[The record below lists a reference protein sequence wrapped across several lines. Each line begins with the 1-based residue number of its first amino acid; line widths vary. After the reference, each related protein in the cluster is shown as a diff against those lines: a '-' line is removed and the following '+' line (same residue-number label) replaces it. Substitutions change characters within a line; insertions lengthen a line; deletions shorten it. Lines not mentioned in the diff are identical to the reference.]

1 MKLMGFNFSKIS
13 IEQTGKR
20 KPETKIKTN
29 LDVIEIIDA
38 KSDVLKSK
46 ETILVVK
53 FEYSINYTPDYA
65 KLEFEGNIIIS
76 LESKEAKIVL
86 KEWKKKKMSE
96 DFKMKLF
103 NIILMKS
110 NVKAL
115 QLEEEMNLPYHI
127 PLPSIKPK
135 KE

>member
-29 LDVIEIIDA
+29 LDVIEIVDA

-96 DFKMKLF
+96 EFKMKLF

-115 QLEEEMNLPYHI
+115 QLEEEMNIPYHI
-127 PLPSIKPK
+127 PLPSIKSK